1 MVVLVLATVEGYRSK
16 VRPRNCVL
24 QLLLL
29 LSQFSRVRLTEIE
42 NGAGEENDNG
52 IEFD

>member
-29 LSQFSRVRLTEIE
+29 LSHFSRVRLTEIE

-52 IEFD
+52 IELD